1 MSNVYEFPPQ
11 DQRYD
16 EASAWIAKL
25 DKGPSDADQ
34 QELREWMSD
43 QDNRT
48 VLLEMAKLWD
58 QMSVLSRLSDL
69 LPEPAT
75 YPSRSLRF
83 ALAAAASILVTV
95 LAALWL
101 APSLDLANAPDARPV
116 ASATQLNAD
125 YETAIG
131 EQSTVN
137 LEDGTQVVLNTN
149 TRIGVNYTDQY
160 RLLTLTRGE
169 IHVQVAPDKARPL
182 RVIVAGRIVQ
192 AVGTAFS
199 LEITNDDQIELIVT
213 EGKVVVG
220 VPLNAYSGTAEV
232 APAPLSSSPVIV
244 TAGERVDLGSPN
256 EEIVEVS
263 TEEIEAKLSW
273 REGTLIFRGE
283 SLQDAMAE
291 IGRYTTIDFVIL
303 DETLKEIR
311 IAGLFR
317 AGDVDGLLV
326 ALRENFDITYQRT
339 ADGKILLTSL

>member
-1 MSNVYEFPPQ
+1 MSNVYEFPRQ

-58 QMSVLSRLSDL
+58 QMTVLSRLSDL
-69 LPEPAT
+69 FPEPAT
-75 YPSRSLRF
+75 HPSRSLRF
-83 ALAAAASILVTV
+83 ALAAAASVLVTV
-95 LAALWL
+95 LAALWF
-101 APSLDLANAPDARPV
+101 ASSLDLANAPDARPV
-116 ASATQLNAD
+116 ASATQLNAN

-137 LEDGTQVVLNTN
+137 LADGTQIVLNTN
-149 TRIGVNYTDQY
+149 TLIGVNYTDQY

-182 RVIVAGRIVQ
+182 SVLVAGRTVQ

-199 LEITNDDQIELIVT
+199 LEITDDDQIELIVT
-213 EGKVVVG
+213 EGKVQVG
-220 VPLNAYSGTAEV
+220 VYQSAHSGTTEV

-263 TEEIEAKLSW
+263 TEEIEVKLSW
-273 REGTLIFRGE
+273 REGTLIFQGE

-291 IGRYTTIDFVIL
+291 IGRYTTIEFVIL

-311 IAGLFR
+311 IAGLFK
-317 AGDVDGLLV
+317 AGDVEGLLV
-326 ALRENFDITYQRT
+326 ALRQNFDIAYQRT
-339 ADGKILLTSL
+339 TDDKILLTSL